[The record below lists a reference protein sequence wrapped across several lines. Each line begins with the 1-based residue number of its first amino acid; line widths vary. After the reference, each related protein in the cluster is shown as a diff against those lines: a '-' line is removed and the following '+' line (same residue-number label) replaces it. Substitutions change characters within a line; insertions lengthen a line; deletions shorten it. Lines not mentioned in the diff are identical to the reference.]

1 MRWDV
6 LRNPKMVHKQ
16 STAKDDRPVMV
27 LPETVLN
34 GISAIERAISKQTE
48 WFKTWQ
54 EQVVVKHDISAFSV
68 SGLSDVPLGAWY
80 QSDASLAFRN
90 NPSFQAL
97 GESLNDMVAQVRGF
111 LAVRADGEP
120 HPVDD
125 YTHFMNTLLDINGLV
140 QQLQNDS
147 WRGLTKMDPLTG
159 MRNRHDMMVDLDNE
173 RERARRSHLPCS
185 LAMVDL
191 DHFKKINDTYG
202 HVVGDMVLRHV
213 SRMFSA
219 QLRPYDMVYRYGG
232 EEFLLCLPNTELNT
246 AVSVLDRLRQKIEK
260 TEMAYGPAG
269 EVLSITASFGVAEI
283 DTVEHI
289 TKTIERADQVLYD
302 VKKGGRNVVK
312 AWHAEKAS

>member
-1 MRWDV
+1 
-6 LRNPKMVHKQ
+6 MVHTQ

-34 GISAIERAISKQTE
+34 GISAIEQAISKQTE

-54 EQVVVKHDISAFSV
+54 DQVVVNHDISSFSMA
-68 SGLSDVPLGAWY
+68 GLSDVPLGAWY
-80 QSDASLAFRN
+80 QSEASLAFRN

-97 GESLNDMVAQVRGF
+97 GERLNDMVNQVHGF

-173 RERARRSHLPCS
+173 RERARRSHLPCA

-213 SRMFSA
+213 SSMFSA

-232 EEFLLCLPNTELNT
+232 EEFLLCLPNTELDA
-246 AVSVLDRLRQKIEK
+246 AVLVLDRLREKIEK
-260 TEMAYGPAG
+260 TQMTYGSAG
-269 EVLSITASFGVAEI
+269 ETLSITASFGVAEI

-302 VKKGGRNVVK
+302 VKKEGRNVVK
-312 AWHAEKAS
+312 AWRAEQSS